1 MNTLSQELDR
11 YLTIRRSLGYD
22 LRTTERILR
31 KFIGYAEQ
39 QRADH
44 ITTDLFLRWRDAFGH
59 AHRATWAGRLG
70 MVRLFAQ
77 WLHGI
82 DTRHEVPP
90 SALIPSRFRRPTPYI
105 YSQEEIRRLIATAAE
120 LPSVNGLRGLTYATL
135 FGLIAVT
142 GLRISEAVA
151 LDIRDVDLVTGV
163 LTVRRGKLGKARL
176 LPVAASTQ
184 AQLAAYAKERDRL
197 LGTRPESFFVSDQGT
212 RPTDCCAR
220 YNFAVVCQRMGLRP
234 LQRFHRHGRGPR
246 IHDLRHAFAART
258 LLDWYRTGK
267 DPTREMIRLTTYL
280 GHANPGHTYWYF
292 EAIPELMELAAQRSS
307 AALAREGHV

>member
-1 MNTLSQELDR
+1 MNTLSEELDR
-11 YLTIRRSLGYD
+11 YLAIRRALGYD

-31 KFIGYAEQ
+31 KFIGFAEEQ
-39 QRADH
+39 KADH
-44 ITTDLFLRWRDAFGH
+44 ITTDLFLRWRSAFGH
-59 AHRATWAGRLG
+59 AHRATWAARLG
-70 MVRLFAQ
+70 MVRLFAH

-82 DTRHEVPP
+82 DVRHEAPP
-90 SALIPSRFRRPTPYI
+90 ATLIPSRLRRPRPYI
-105 YSQEEIRRLIATAAE
+105 YSEEEIRRLIATAAE

-142 GLRISEAVA
+142 GLRISEALA
-151 LDIRDVDLVTGV
+151 LDVRDVDLERGI

-176 LPVAASTQ
+176 LPVEASAQ
-184 AQLAAYAKERDRL
+184 AQLVAYAKARDRL

-212 RPTDCCAR
+212 RPTDCCTR

-258 LLDWYRTGK
+258 LLNWYRTGK
-267 DPTREMIRLTTYL
+267 DPTREMIWLTTYL
-280 GHANPGHTYWYF
+280 GHSDPGHTYWYF
-292 EAIPELMELAAQRSS
+292 EAVPELMELAAQRSS
-307 AALAREGHV
+307 APLAREVPV